1 VSACAEGLR
10 RAKTLPNPFPS
21 IPMFDDHSDV
31 IRDIAL
37 EAGLVTPA
45 QAEEIWE
52 SHATTGKSFSDSL
65 VDAGLADRPTIL
77 QAIADHLQV
86 QFYSAVP
93 ADPGEALTKLLKAP
107 QAHKYVVLPVA
118 EEAGKLTLLAK
129 DPLNS
134 SVISELSFI
143 LQKDIELAVA
153 DPAQVEAAVTRI
165 YGEATSASMEELLG
179 EFGEVDTAAVTD
191 EDVTKQASQA
201 PIIRFVDLVLQEGVK
216 AKASDIHFEPFEHE
230 FRIRLRIDG
239 SLYEMAPPPKNL
251 ASAVIAR
258 VKVLSSLNIAERRVP
273 QDGRIKTTISGRQ
286 IDLRVST
293 LPTQFGESV
302 VLRILDKT
310 VVNLSLDALSMHD
323 DIKEGIRAM
332 VSRPNGIFIVT
343 GPTGSGKTTTL
354 YSALREV
361 NTEDVKI
368 LTAEDPVEYEVE
380 GIMQVPINHQVGL
393 TFAAALRSFL
403 RQDPDTIMVGEI
415 RDLETAQIAVQ
426 ASLTGHV
433 VLSTLHT
440 NDAPGAVTR
449 LIDMGLEPFLISASL
464 EGVLAQRLLRRVCK
478 TCRTAYEP
486 DKDVV
491 NMLDVD
497 ALEIANKKF
506 YYGKGCA
513 DCNRSGFKGRQ
524 GLFELMTINDQLRT
538 LITQKAP
545 TLVLKQKAIES
556 GMRPLREDGLRCIF
570 DGHTSIEEVLK
581 YT

>member
-1 VSACAEGLR
+1 
-10 RAKTLPNPFPS
+10 
-21 IPMFDDHSDV
+21 MFDDHSDV

-45 QAEEIWE
+45 QAEEVWE
-52 SHATTGKSFSDSL
+52 STATTGKSFADSL
-65 VDAGLADRPTIL
+65 VDAGFAERGAIL
-77 QAIADHLQV
+77 QAIADHLGAA
-86 QFYSAVP
+86 YYAAVP
-93 ADPGEALTKLLKAP
+93 TEPGEALVKLLKPA

-118 EEAGKLTLLAK
+118 DEAGKLTLLAK
-129 DPLNS
+129 DPFNS
-134 SVISELSFI
+134 SVINELSFI
-143 LQKDIELAVA
+143 LQREIELGVA
-153 DPAQVEAAVTRI
+153 DPAQVEAGVVRV
-165 YGEATSASMEELLG
+165 YGEATSSSMEDLLG
-179 EFGEVDTAAVTD
+179 EFGEVDAAAVTD

-310 VVNLSLDALSMHD
+310 VVNLSLEALSMQD
-323 DIKEGIRAM
+323 DIKEGIRGM
-332 VSRPNGIFIVT
+332 VGRPNGIFIVT

-354 YSALREV
+354 YSALKEV

-415 RDLETAQIAVQ
+415 RDIETAQIAVQ

-464 EGVLAQRLLRRVCK
+464 EGVLAQRLLRRICK
-478 TCRTAYEP
+478 TCRTPYEP

-506 YYGKGCA
+506 FYGKGCP
-513 DCNRSGFKGRQ
+513 DCNRSGYKGRQ
-524 GLFELMTINDQLRT
+524 GLFELMTINDQLRA

-556 GMRPLREDGLRCIF
+556 GMRPLRDDGLRCIF

>member
-1 VSACAEGLR
+1 
-10 RAKTLPNPFPS
+10 
-21 IPMFDDHSDV
+21 MFDDHSDV

-45 QAEEIWE
+45 QAEEVWE
-52 SHATTGKSFSDSL
+52 STATTGKSFADSL
-65 VDAGLADRPTIL
+65 VDAGFAERGAIL
-77 QAIADHLQV
+77 QAIADHLGSP
-86 QFYSAVP
+86 YYAVVP
-93 ADPGEALTKLLKAP
+93 VDPGEALVKLLKPA

-118 EEAGKLTLLAK
+118 DEAGKLTLLAK
-129 DPLNS
+129 DPFNS
-134 SVISELSFI
+134 SVINELSFI
-143 LQKDIELAVA
+143 LQREIELGVA
-153 DPAQVEAAVTRI
+153 DPAQVEAGVVRV
-165 YGEATSASMEELLG
+165 YGEATSSSMEDLLG
-179 EFGEVDTAAVTD
+179 EFGEVDAAAVTD

-302 VLRILDKT
+302 VLRILDKS
-310 VVNLSLDALSMHD
+310 VVNLSLEALSMQD
-323 DIKEGIRAM
+323 DIKEGIRGM
-332 VSRPNGIFIVT
+332 VGRPNGIFIVT

-354 YSALREV
+354 YSALKEV

-415 RDLETAQIAVQ
+415 RDIETAQIAVQ

-464 EGVLAQRLLRRVCK
+464 EGVLAQRLLRRICK
-478 TCRTAYEP
+478 TCRTPYEP

-506 YYGKGCA
+506 YYGKGCP
-513 DCNRSGFKGRQ
+513 DCNRSGYKGRQ
-524 GLFELMTINDQLRT
+524 GLFELMTINDQLRA

-556 GMRPLREDGLRCIF
+556 GMRPLRDDGLRCIF